1 MLILETKT
9 AGTASCYSPAS
20 ECIQTETQLGV
31 EKAWQG
37 RSTKSDDMK
46 VLTDHIDKCYLP
58 VLLSP
63 YPW

>member
-1 MLILETKT
+1 MLILEPRQPVQPPATN
-9 AGTASCYSPAS
+9 YSPAS
-20 ECIQTETQLGV
+20 ECIQTETQLGL

-37 RSTKSDDMK
+37 RSTKTDDMK
-46 VLTDHIDKCYLP
+46 VLTECYLP